1 MSDSSNADPDP
12 NPNSNL
18 SDPYVFWPP
27 GSGSG
32 LFCHRAKIL
41 GRTLISTALILLFY
55 FLSLENNESKSN
67 QQKTSSLYFTALYGY
82 LLLQQCCGSMTFW
95 CVSGPDPVIYVIE
108 QKTSYFFKRI
118 FSLLFFEGTFASFFG
133 DKESKTMTKL

>member
-1 MSDSSNADPDP
+1 MNQKVISKKQ
-12 NPNSNL
+12 
-18 SDPYVFWPP
+18 VH
-27 GSGSG
+27 
-32 LFCHRAKIL
+32 CIL
-41 GRTLISTALILLFY
+41 
-55 FLSLENNESKSN
+55 
-67 QQKTSSLYFTALYGY
+67 QHYGY